1 MRRTGGGRDL
11 FERADYQREVR
22 KAYLRLVEEGELLSV
37 STDRPYEEA
46 HSELLELVLARLRG
60 AGLLT

>member
-1 MRRTGGGRDL
+1 M
-11 FERADYQREVR
+11 
-22 KAYLRLVEEGELLSV
+22 V

-60 AGLLT
+60 AGLLA